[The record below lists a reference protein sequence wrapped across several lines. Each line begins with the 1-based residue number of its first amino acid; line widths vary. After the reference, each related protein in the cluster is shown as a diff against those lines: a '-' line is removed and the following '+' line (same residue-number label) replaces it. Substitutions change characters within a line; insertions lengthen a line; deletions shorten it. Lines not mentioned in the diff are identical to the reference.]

1 MKADIFY
8 QASAASSIPLVLVA
22 SFNAVASEDK
32 AIVNLQQFEAKS
44 GEWAAVGDE
53 MGQVVKVY
61 VGLGSRSAADAIAK
75 AVTQIP
81 AGVYQLDALL
91 SERVAVLWALAQY
104 RFDMYKKTEEKPR
117 VLVLNQKMLTRVL
130 AETSAIFKTRDLI
143 NMPAN
148 YMGPAALAN
157 TVKDLAELHGAEYEV
172 CVGEALLEANFPAI
186 HAVGRAAA
194 EAPRLASLTWG
205 DETHPRVSLVGKGVC
220 FDSGGLDL
228 KPSHGMRLMKKDM
241 GGAANAIGLAH
252 WIMTLQLP
260 IYLELY
266 IPAVEN
272 AVSASAYR
280 PGDVL
285 TMRNGLTVEIDNT
298 DAEGRLILADA
309 LVKASEHKPELL
321 IDFSTLTG
329 AARIAV
335 GTEITAMFSND
346 DAFATAVVEHSEG
359 MRDPIWRLPLYQNYT
374 HLFESSIADLAN
386 SASSSYGGAITAAL
400 FLERFVQKEISW
412 MHCDLMAWN
421 TKTTPGKPEG
431 GEAMGIQAIAA
442 YLMERY
448 VSLKTA
454 ASLNEKQ

>member
-1 MKADIFY
+1 MKADAFY
-8 QASAASSIPLVLVA
+8 QASATASSIPLILVA
-22 SFNAVASEDK
+22 SLKAVAAEDK
-32 AIVNLQQFEAKS
+32 AIIKLQQFEAKS

-53 MGQVVKVY
+53 AGEVVKVY
-61 VGLGSRSAADAIAK
+61 VGLGNHSEADAIAK
-75 AVTQIP
+75 AVTEIP

-91 SERVAVLWALAQY
+91 SERAVVLWALAQY
-104 RFDMYKKTEEKPR
+104 RFDLYKKTEKKPR
-117 VLVLNQKMLTRVL
+117 VLVLQQEMLTRVL
-130 AETSAIFKTRDLI
+130 AEASAIFKTRDLI
-143 NMPAN
+143 NTPAN
-148 YMGPAALAN
+148 HMGPEALAN
-157 TVKDLAELHGAEYEV
+157 VVKDLAEQHGAAYKV
-172 CVGEALLEANFPAI
+172 CVGDTLLEANFPAI

-205 DETHPRVSLVGKGVC
+205 DEAHPRVSLVGKGVC

-228 KPSHGMRLMKKDM
+228 KPSRGMRLMKKDM

-309 LVKASEHKPELL
+309 LVKATEHKPELL

-346 DAFATAVVEHSEG
+346 DAFATAVVKHSDE
-359 MRDPIWRLPLYQNYT
+359 MRDPVWRLPLYQNYT
-374 HLFESSIADLAN
+374 RLFESSIADLAN

-400 FLERFVQKEISW
+400 FLERFVPKDVAW

-421 TKTTPGKPEG
+421 ARTTPGKPEG

-442 YLMERY
+442 YLMKRY
-448 VSLKTA
+448 SI
-454 ASLNEKQ
+454 

>member
-8 QASAASSIPLVLVA
+8 QTDAVSSIPLILVA
-22 SFNAVASEDK
+22 TLEAVQIEDK
-32 AIVNLQQFEAKS
+32 AMVSLQQFEAKS
-44 GEWAAVGDE
+44 GEWAVVGDE
-53 MGQVVKVY
+53 AGELVKVY
-61 VGLGSRSAADAIAK
+61 VGLGNHSEADAIAK

-81 AGVYQLDALL
+81 VGTYQVDALL
-91 SERVAVLWALAQY
+91 SERAAVLWALSQY
-104 RFDMYKKTEEKPR
+104 RFDAYKKTEAKPR
-117 VLVLNQKMLTRVL
+117 VLVLKQNMHANIL
-130 AETSAIFKTRDLI
+130 AETSAVFKTRDLI
-143 NMPAN
+143 NTPAN
-148 YMGPAALAN
+148 HMGPVALAGA
-157 TVKDLAELHGAEYEV
+157 VEALAKQHGATYEV
-172 CVGEALLEANFPAI
+172 CVGDTLLEANFPAI

-194 EAPRLASLTWG
+194 EEPRLASLTWG
-205 DETHPRVSLVGKGVC
+205 DESHPRVSLVGKGVC

-228 KPSHGMRLMKKDM
+228 KPSRGMRLMKKDM

-252 WIMTLQLP
+252 WIMSIKLP
-260 IYLELY
+260 VYLELY

-298 DAEGRLILADA
+298 DAEGRLVLADA
-309 LVKASEHKPELL
+309 LTKACENKPDLL
-321 IDFSTLTG
+321 INFATLTG

-346 DAFATAVVEHSEG
+346 DALAAEVVEHG
-359 MRDPIWRLPLYQNYT
+359 DDMRDPVWRLPLHQPYT
-374 HLFESSIADLAN
+374 KLFESTIADLAN

-400 FLERFVQKEISW
+400 FLERFVKKDVSW

-421 TKTTPGKPEG
+421 VKTTPGKPEG

-442 YLMERY
+442 YLVHRF
-448 VSLKTA
+448 T
-454 ASLNEKQ
+454 